1 MFMTTERFTI
11 QEWAQDERP
20 REKFLEKGA
29 ESLSNAE
36 LLAILIRSGNR
47 DEDAVELARRIL
59 GSAGN
64 SLGALRKM
72 EYGDFR
78 KFKGIG
84 CGKALSIMAA
94 FELARRCEM
103 EHPLFQANIH
113 SSEMAANI
121 VIPLLR
127 DLGHEECWVLYLNK
141 ANRLIG
147 KERISRGGMDATVV
161 DVRVIIKNAIA
172 RECSHIILAH
182 NHPSGS
188 RGPGETDKA
197 VTQKLKKAAL
207 MCDIEL
213 VDHIIVAGNGYFSFA
228 DEGLL

>member
-1 MFMTTERFTI
+1 MREKSTI
-11 QEWAQDERP
+11 QDWAQDERP

-29 ESLSNAE
+29 ASLSNAE

-47 DEDAVELARRIL
+47 ETNAVELARKIL
-59 GSAGN
+59 GSTGN
-64 SLGALRKM
+64 NLNNLRKL
-72 EYGDFR
+72 EFQDLR

-84 CGKALSIMAA
+84 SGKALSIMAA
-94 FELARRCEM
+94 FELAKRCSM
-103 EHPLFQANIH
+103 EEVPFQANIQ

-121 VIPLLR
+121 VVPILR
-127 DLGHEECWVLYLNK
+127 DLKHEECWILYLNK
-141 ANRLIG
+141 ANKLIG
-147 KERISRGGMDATVV
+147 KEQISSGGLDTTVV
-161 DVRVIIKNAIA
+161 DVRVIIRNSLA
-172 RECSHIILAH
+172 RNCSHIIMAH

-188 RGPGETDKA
+188 NRPGEADKI

-207 MCDIEL
+207 LCDIEL